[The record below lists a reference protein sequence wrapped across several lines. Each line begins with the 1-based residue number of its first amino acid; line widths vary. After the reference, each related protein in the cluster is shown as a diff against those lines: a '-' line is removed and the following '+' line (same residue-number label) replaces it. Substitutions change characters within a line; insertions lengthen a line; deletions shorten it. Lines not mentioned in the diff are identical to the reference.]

1 MSTSLES
8 SSEISKAVDEAFK
21 KQSPML
27 KRIELDLTLYYEE
40 TSFVGG
46 ATVKITGAD
55 SEAAIQDALQRVV
68 CELFL
73 QLKNLP
79 VEKPQT

>member
-1 MSTSLES
+1 
-8 SSEISKAVDEAFK
+8 
-21 KQSPML
+21 ML

>member
-79 VEKPQT
+79 VEKLQT